1 MARPLKFRE
10 GTFLRI
16 PLTDGTYGYGR
27 AVRDPYTAFYRF
39 RTAEPCEDLDL
50 IEAQPVMFTTCVR
63 VFRDSGWV
71 KLGRRPLQ
79 GEVAEPVLRF
89 HQDVADFRKC
99 IIYNNAGMRR
109 ACAPEECVGVEC
121 ASVWEDDGIKERLL
135 DELLGR
141 PNEEEIRGR
150 VRFNDDW

>member
-16 PLTDGTYGYGR
+16 PLADGTFGYAR
-27 AVRDPYTAFYRF
+27 AVRYPDTAFYRF
-39 RTAEPCEDLDL
+39 RTNEPCDDLDL
-50 IEAQPVMFTTCVR
+50 IEAQPVMFSTSVR

-79 GEVAEPVLRF
+79 GDVARPVVMFR
-89 HQDVADFRKC
+89 QDVADFRKC
-99 IIYNNAGMRR
+99 VIFDTAGMRR

-121 ASVWEDDGIKERLL
+121 AGVWEARGIQERLL

-141 PNEEEIRGR
+141 PNQEEMRGR
-150 VRFNDDW
+150 VRFHDD